1 MPVTHIDTALVSLLT
16 AAAGVT
22 SIVSTRIYATQAPQG
37 SSLPVLVY
45 TRDQGDRELG
55 THMTGHTGLLRA
67 TYTLSCVGE
76 TLLAVRNLT
85 KAVRV
90 ALQYKSNAD
99 LRLVRV
105 TNDQDTQE
113 PPANGEQLPI
123 YRTDLTV
130 EVTYTE

>member
-16 AAAGVT
+16 AATAVT
-22 SIVSTRIYATQAPQG
+22 NIVGARIYATQAPQG
-37 SSLPVLVY
+37 SALPVLVY
-45 TRDQGDRELG
+45 TRDQGDREFG
-55 THMTGHTGLLRA
+55 SHMIGHTGLLRA

>member
-16 AAAGVT
+16 AATGVT
-22 SIVSTRIYATQAPQG
+22 ALVGTRIFAVQAPQG

-45 TRDQGDRELG
+45 SRDQGDREFG
-55 THMTGHTGLLRA
+55 THMTGHTGLMRA
-67 TYTLSCVGE
+67 TYTLSCVGD

-85 KAVRV
+85 KQVRL

-99 LRLVRV
+99 VRLVRV

-113 PPANGEQLPI
+113 PPNNGEQLPI

-130 EVTYTE
+130 EITYTE

>member
-16 AAAGVT
+16 AATAVT
-22 SIVSTRIYATQAPQG
+22 NIVSTRIYATQAPQG
-37 SSLPVLVY
+37 SALPVLVY
-45 TRDQGDRELG
+45 TRDQGDREFG

-90 ALQYKSNAD
+90 ALQYKSNSD